1 MKPTVVQHC
10 SSGRDHRRSPCHKE
24 RANAKRSDKGR
35 NRHHNSS
42 TTKSK
47 LSTSMHRPTDEELDS
62 RRLTSLQLLGAL
74 KPETLRGDLNDQTTL
89 GFLGTFTAQSKNL
102 RYLRRP

>member
-1 MKPTVVQHC
+1 MLNAPTRAEMSVQKTTN
-10 SSGRDHRRSPCHKE
+10 GNLR
-24 RANAKRSDKGR
+24 G
-35 NRHHNSS
+35 RHHNSS

-47 LSTSMHRPTDEELDS
+47 LSASMHRPTDEELDS

>member
-1 MKPTVVQHC
+1 MH
-10 SSGRDHRRSPCHKE
+10 HK
-24 RANAKRSDKGR
+24 
-35 NRHHNSS
+35 SS

-47 LSTSMHRPTDEELDS
+47 LSATVHRPTDEELDS

-74 KPETLRGDLNDQTTL
+74 KPETLWGDMNDRTTL
-89 GFLGTFTAQSKNL
+89 GFLATFTAQSKNL